1 MLSIPENILGH
12 IAEHNEDGTD
22 GVELFVA
29 FIGLTAQKQ
38 NESIQSPK
46 QATKNPQSEQK
57 YWINTQSPTHFLDPL
72 IRKKIQPYPI
82 PNRFFSKN
90 PMIRNPIHPPPYEC
104 TS

>member
-12 IAEHNEDGTD
+12 IAKHNEDSKD
-22 GVELFVA
+22 GVEFFVA

-57 YWINTQSPTHFLDPL
+57 YWINTQSDA
-72 IRKKIQPYPI
+72 
-82 PNRFFSKN
+82 FSRSAN
-90 PMIRNPIHPPPYEC
+90 P
-104 TS
+104 